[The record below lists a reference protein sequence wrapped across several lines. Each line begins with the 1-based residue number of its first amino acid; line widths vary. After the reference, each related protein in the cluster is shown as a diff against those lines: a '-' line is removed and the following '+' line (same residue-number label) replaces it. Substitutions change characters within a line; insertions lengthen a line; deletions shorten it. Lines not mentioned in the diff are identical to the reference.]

1 MKLKHS
7 TETAKRTWRQAMR
20 VLLTMSIMLLP
31 QTAFAEGGDPLAV
44 VNNLSDFI
52 FALIRAIGII
62 LLGLGI
68 MQVGLSLKSH
78 DPSQRA
84 NGFLT
89 LAGGIVI
96 TFTKEILNL
105 IIG

>member
-1 MKLKHS
+1 MKLKQS

-62 LLGLGI
+62 LLGLKI
-68 MQVGLSLKSH
+68 
-78 DPSQRA
+78 PRPIA
-84 NGFLT
+84 
-89 LAGGIVI
+89 AGQWLFDLGGRHRDYLYKRNSESDHRVMRIR
-96 TFTKEILNL
+96 T
-105 IIG
+105 